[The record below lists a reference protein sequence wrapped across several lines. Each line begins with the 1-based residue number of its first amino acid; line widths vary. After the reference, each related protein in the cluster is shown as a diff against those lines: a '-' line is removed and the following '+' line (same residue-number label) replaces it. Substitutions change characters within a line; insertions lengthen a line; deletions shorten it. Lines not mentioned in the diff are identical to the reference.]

1 MWFIVFFLPVLS
13 SSRWKWCF
21 WWLSKVTVTLLSKA
35 HDLRNRSCQKYKRY
49 TSKFNAKNEQLQIP
63 LNSRSHTQ
71 SSVFAFR
78 EHCFRTLPFSPSIMN
93 YGVLFGHVSAMQLN
107 KCNAI
112 IRPLKTS
119 CVMNCTVYT
128 VCRSSWWQIQTFTHE
143 CHMKQLFLT
152 AAVVFFSIWNNTICS
167 VKSEREG
174 KNYIVFICINS
185 III

>member
-1 MWFIVFFLPVLS
+1 M
-13 SSRWKWCF
+13 
-21 WWLSKVTVTLLSKA
+21 TLLSKA
-35 HDLRNRSCQKYKRY
+35 HDLRNHSCQKYKRY
-49 TSKFNAKNEQLQIP
+49 TSKFNAKNERLQIP

-93 YGVLFGHVSAMQLN
+93 YGVLFRHVSAMQLN
-107 KCNAI
+107 KCNTI

-128 VCRSSWWQIQTFTHE
+128 VCRSSRWRIQTFTHE

-152 AAVVFFSIWNNTICS
+152 AAVVFSI
-167 VKSEREG
+167 
-174 KNYIVFICINS
+174 
-185 III
+185 